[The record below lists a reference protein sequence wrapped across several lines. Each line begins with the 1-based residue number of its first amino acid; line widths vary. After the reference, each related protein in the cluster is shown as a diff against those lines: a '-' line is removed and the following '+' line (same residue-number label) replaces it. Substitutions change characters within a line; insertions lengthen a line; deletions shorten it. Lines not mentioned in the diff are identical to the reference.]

1 MWEEFKKFIMRGNVL
16 DLAVGFIMGAAFTT
30 VVKSL
35 VDDVLMPPIGV
46 ILGGVDFSNLYIN
59 LSGGEYES
67 LAAAQEAGA
76 ATINYGIFINNVI
89 SFLIVA
95 LVMFLLVRAVNR
107 FLLETQE
114 EEEKDEE
121 PAEPTAKE
129 CPFCFTEIP
138 YKAVR
143 CPNCTSQLEKA

>member
-1 MWEEFKKFIMRGNVL
+1 MWEEFKKFIVRGNVL

-35 VDDVLMPPIGV
+35 VDDILMPPIGV

-89 SFLIVA
+89 NLLIVA
-95 LVMFLLVRAVNR
+95 LVMFLLVWTVNR
-107 FLLETQE
+107 FLVEKQK
-114 EEEKDEE
+114 EEEK

-143 CPNCTSQLEKA
+143 CPNCTSQLEEA